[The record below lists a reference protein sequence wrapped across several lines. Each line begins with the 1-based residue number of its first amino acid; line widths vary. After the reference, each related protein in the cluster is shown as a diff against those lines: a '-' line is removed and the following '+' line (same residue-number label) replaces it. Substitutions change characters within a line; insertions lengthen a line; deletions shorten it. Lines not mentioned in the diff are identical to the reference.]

1 MLISLKV
8 SNALMPAHLHA
19 DIRDSSIIDEM
30 IVLPIKSLCH
40 SGKMKRP
47 HQYQTQEDK
56 PHLKSMQKSI
66 ASSVYEKNMC
76 CLKAAK
82 TNPLLFFFLND
93 FSVP

>member
-1 MLISLKV
+1 MLISLKL

-19 DIRDSSIIDEM
+19 DVRDSSIIDEM

-47 HQYQTQEDK
+47 HQFQTQEDK
-56 PHLKSMQKSI
+56 PNLKSMQKSI

-76 CLKAAK
+76 CLTAAK
-82 TNPLLFFFLND
+82 TKPLLFFFLND

>member
-1 MLISLKV
+1 MC
-8 SNALMPAHLHA
+8 LMSEHLHA

-82 TNPLLFFFLND
+82 TKPLLFFFLND

>member
-1 MLISLKV
+1 
-8 SNALMPAHLHA
+8 
-19 DIRDSSIIDEM
+19 
-30 IVLPIKSLCH
+30 
-40 SGKMKRP
+40 MKRP

-82 TNPLLFFFLND
+82 TKLLLFFFLND